1 MRAASVDAS
10 TSAFHLGALIAAVLM
25 ILGGIA
31 SGFGIE
37 DPRRK
42 VDPISEER
50 ASRQPA

>member
-1 MRAASVDAS
+1 V
-10 TSAFHLGALIAAVLM
+10 LIAAVLM

-42 VDPISEER
+42 VNTISEEP
-50 ASRQPA
+50 ASKQPA